1 MAYVDTTSTKQNT
14 LTEVSQDIV
23 SQLDGGLTITSY
35 VNLLDPRYNNYAYP
49 YFIINNRNEFRQ
61 YTRFKPEID
70 LKVVYYYADPAGR
83 DLGDYAWQQAR
94 RVCEMYDLDSMMFLS
109 KAEVDQLVD
118 LSEEGYTFIRQAVR
132 ENGQKEWLRD
142 FTGGKVK
149 EAETSVALKRMVV
162 AQVPK
167 IGFLTGHRERKL

>member
-1 MAYVDTTSTKQNT
+1 M
-14 LTEVSQDIV
+14 
-23 SQLDGGLTITSY
+23 
-35 VNLLDPRYNNYAYP
+35 
-49 YFIINNRNEFRQ
+49 
-61 YTRFKPEID
+61 
-70 LKVVYYYADPAGR
+70 VYYYADPAGR

-149 EAETSVALKRMVV
+149 EAETSVALKRMDGGSG
-162 AQVPK
+162 AED
-167 IGFLTGHRERKL
+167 GFLTGHL